1 MSMQIH
7 RPTRLVR
14 PYPAA
19 ARAAAAALTALA
31 LISSGQTIARDD
43 DSRAQE
49 GRQQLADLFVV
60 DCLLPG
66 QVRQLGRRTY
76 VGPRRPTRA
85 TAADY
90 RLRGGEYV
98 EYDRADYQSA
108 LNVWL
113 PRAKDGDP
121 VAQTHVGEIFER
133 GLGTEPDY
141 ALAAVWYRKAA
152 DQGYDRA
159 QFNLGT
165 LYELGRGGEQDR
177 LAALNWYRAAW
188 GLSEDDVVYAAAARR
203 ELETLREELEKAV
216 AERDAQIGY
225 LKKQLTDLEQAREAD
240 AASAAGEAAALRGLI
255 ERLENER
262 SESQVKL
269 ASMQQTRE
277 PGAGTNPTAGPL
289 APASPVSVRDV
300 EFGRYYALIIGVQ
313 NYEILDDLATPIA
326 DVDAVRRVLE
336 DRYGFSTRVLKD
348 ADHETIM
355 RAVVEIN
362 EQLGD
367 NDNLLIYFAGHGN
380 LASYGELQTGHW
392 LPTNAEHAPRNTYW
406 IDNSFIT
413 QHLSISKARR
423 ILVVADS
430 CYAGLL
436 STDPAMVLAGAGNEL
451 PAAFLGKIAEKPARM
466 VLSSGGER
474 PVLDGGGGGHSVF
487 ARAFIE
493 TLEANEGILAAPA
506 LYSSIIDDVRESA
519 ADVDFEQEPQ
529 LRTIK
534 SAGHALGQ
542 FFFVPN

>member
-1 MSMQIH
+1 M
-7 RPTRLVR
+7 L
-14 PYPAA
+14 
-19 ARAAAAALTALA
+19 LALA
-31 LISSGQTIARDD
+31 VLGGSGAVAQADD
-43 DSRAQE
+43 ARAQE

-76 VGPRRPTRA
+76 IGPRRPTRT
-85 TAADY
+85 TAADC

-113 PRAKDGDP
+113 PKANDGDP

-165 LYELGRGGEQDR
+165 LYELGRGVEQDR

-203 ELETLREELEKAV
+203 ELDTLREELEKAV
-216 AERDAQIGY
+216 AERDAQIDY
-225 LKKQLTDLEQAREAD
+225 LKKQLADLEQAREAD
-240 AASAAGEAAALRGLI
+240 ASAAAGEAATLRGLI
-255 ERLENER
+255 ERLESER
-262 SESQVKL
+262 SVSEVKL
-269 ASMQQTRE
+269 ASIQQTRE
-277 PGAGTNPTAGPL
+277 PGEGSNPAAGPL
-289 APASPVSVRDV
+289 TPAATISVRDV

-380 LASYGELQTGHW
+380 LANYGELQTGHW
-392 LPTNAEHAPRNTYW
+392 LPSNAEHAPRNTYW

-436 STDPAMVLAGAGNEL
+436 STDPAMVIAGNGNEL
-451 PAAFLGKIAEKPARM
+451 PEAFLGKIAAKPARL

-474 PVLDGGGGGHSVF
+474 PVLDGGGDGHSVF

-493 TLEANEGILAAPA
+493 TLKTNEGILAAPA
-506 LYSSIIDDVRESA
+506 LYSSIMDDVRESA